1 MLHLG
6 ADLNA
11 ISQQLPKNL
20 TLSLQDGVLCLST
33 TENPQ
38 SVLNVD
44 FLSGV
49 LSYRSQQHLGGE
61 NLIKACRIKGRDHIR
76 VLDGTCGLGTDSFL
90 LHQAGFVVTATEHNP
105 IIQALLADGI
115 QRYQQLK
122 GPCFELL
129 YQDAEALMNESTFE
143 VIYLDPMFPAKAKS
157 AKTKKT
163 MQLFQTIHH
172 EATDQADALLN
183 QALKSQC
190 SRVVIKRPSK
200 SPLLTHYKP
209 TFQVSGKT
217 CRFDV
222 YQI

>member
-1 MLHLG
+1 M
-6 ADLNA
+6 
-11 ISQQLPKNL
+11 
-20 TLSLQDGVLCLST
+20 
-33 TENPQ
+33 
-38 SVLNVD
+38 
-44 FLSGV
+44 
-49 LSYRSQQHLGGE
+49 
-61 NLIKACRIKGRDHIR
+61 IKACRIKGREHIKI
-76 VLDGTCGLGTDSFL
+76 LDGTCGLGTDSFL
-90 LHQAGFVVTATEHNP
+90 LQQAGFVVTATEHNP

-115 QRYQQLK
+115 QRFQQQR

-129 YQDAEALMNESTFE
+129 FQDAKQLMAEKAFE
-143 VIYLDPMFPAKAKS
+143 VIYLDPMFPAKTKS

-163 MQLFQTIHH
+163 MQLFQAIHQ
-172 EATDQADALLN
+172 EATDQATMLLD